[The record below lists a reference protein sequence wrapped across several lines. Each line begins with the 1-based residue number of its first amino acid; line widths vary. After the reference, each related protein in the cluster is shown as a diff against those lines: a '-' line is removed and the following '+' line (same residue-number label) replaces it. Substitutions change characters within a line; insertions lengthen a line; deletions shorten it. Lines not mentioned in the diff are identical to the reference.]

1 MNNQPGEQ
9 RKEYILYF
17 LDGGVRR
24 EYGRLS
30 DFQKLPVSRIEEAPL
45 AYRPA
50 PGFQREMEQVL
61 NPLSMVKRD
70 VERVNQALGEGFTQ
84 LQDVFR
90 PQALEAR
97 LKALHPD
104 MPIQKVNEVV
114 GKVVKILQPNLDGLW
129 RRRY

>member
-1 MNNQPGEQ
+1 MGEP
-9 RKEYILYF
+9 RKEYILHFY
-17 LDGGVRR
+17 DGRVRR
-24 EYGRLS
+24 EFGRLS
-30 DFQKLPVSRIEEAPL
+30 DFQKLPVSRIEEAPP
-45 AYRPA
+45 AYR
-50 PGFQREMEQVL
+50 PGFQREMEQIL

-84 LQDVFR
+84 LQDVFG

-114 GKVVKILQPNLDGLW
+114 GKVVEILQPNLDGLW
-129 RRRY
+129 RRRQ